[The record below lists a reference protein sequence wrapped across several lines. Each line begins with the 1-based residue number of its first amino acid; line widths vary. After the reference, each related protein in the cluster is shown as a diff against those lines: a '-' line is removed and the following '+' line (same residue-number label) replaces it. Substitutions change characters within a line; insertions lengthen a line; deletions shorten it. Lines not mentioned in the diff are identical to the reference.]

1 MKVASSRRLAI
12 AVSAIVLLSVS
23 TYVLGWS
30 SLFNVDQ
37 VKISG
42 SPTKESEVE
51 ISQVVAI
58 SPGLKMARVDPRSI
72 ENRLLEFP
80 WIKSVEITRGWVSG
94 LVELKIEARTPI
106 ALYNPT
112 SSKSEWIDQ
121 SGEIFT
127 LPGGF
132 AKDLPRVQANS
143 VDAGLA
149 AIKLFTTLPQDF
161 RVNLSLITATSS
173 NNFVIALQHNGRE
186 IRTLWGDQTNSDL
199 KVRVINELLLLP
211 ENKSIVMID
220 VSAPHAPIVK

>member
-1 MKVASSRRLAI
+1 MKVARSRPIAI
-12 AVSAIVLLSVS
+12 AVFAIVLLSVS

-42 SPTKESEVE
+42 SPTKESEAE
-51 ISQVVAI
+51 ISRIVAI

-72 ENRLLEFP
+72 ENRLLEYP
-80 WIKSVEITRGWVSG
+80 WIKSVEITRDWISG
-94 LVELKIEARTPI
+94 LVELKIQPRTPI

-112 SSKSEWIDQ
+112 SSKAEWIDQ

-132 AKDLPRVQANS
+132 AKDLPRVQAHS

-149 AIKLFTTLPQDF
+149 AINLFTTLPQDF
-161 RVNLSLITATSS
+161 RVNLSLITATNP
-173 NNFVIALQHNGRE
+173 NNFVMTLQHKERE
-186 IRTLWGDQTNSDL
+186 IRTLWGDETNSDL
-199 KVRVINELLLLP
+199 KVRVVNELLLLP